1 VISNASWLVM
11 VVVSCLS
18 LALVDVV
25 TSVLLAVLV
34 GASISRMALVDI
46 VAIGVR
52 WAMAISIS
60 WLSISLSLSL
70 SLSLVHRL
78 GWVSKDSPSN
88 VRSSTMGMVS
98 KGTRVFHLSGS
109 VIHLGWSMLHIHGLV
124 MVVVSC
130 LSLALM
136 DVVTSVLLTVLV
148 GASMSRM
155 ALVDIVAIGIRW
167 VAIGSVSWLSLSL
180 ALVDVV
186 TSILLTVLVG
196 ASISRMALVDIVT
209 IGVRW
214 AMAISVSWFS
224 IGLSFSLVDVMPAVS
239 M

>member
-70 SLSLVHRL
+70 SLVHRL

-109 VIHLGWSMLHIHGLV
+109 VIHLGWSMLHFHGLV